1 MKHLLGLFGQ
11 WKVILFVAGS
21 LLYLA
26 YALTDLSG
34 VLNEDVS
41 LRQQSLDADK
51 AVADKTKKIM
61 DYDPSKARLV
71 KP

>member
-1 MKHLLGLFGQ
+1 MMNFLKLLGQ
-11 WKVILFVAGS
+11 WKVIL
-21 LLYLA
+21 LLTGALLLLA
-26 YALTDLSG
+26 YALTDVSS
-34 VLNEDVS
+34 VLKEDVS
-41 LRQQSLDADK
+41 LRQQSIDADK